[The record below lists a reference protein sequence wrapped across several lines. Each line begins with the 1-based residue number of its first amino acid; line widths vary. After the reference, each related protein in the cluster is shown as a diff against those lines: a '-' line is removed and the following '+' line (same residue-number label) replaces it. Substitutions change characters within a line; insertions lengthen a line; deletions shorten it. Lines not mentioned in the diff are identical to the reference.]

1 MEYKVSLNDVEKVLE
16 ELQTVLS
23 ETISVTSDIGLLSG
37 EQIVNEFTVGC
48 LRDYFCRLG
57 IITSQLDEVIKHIS
71 RIDLNNQLR
80 DIEKKEVLEDIQ
92 EYDAFWVQ
100 HKPNVLR
107 AIKNVQADVPL
118 ETLNGYVTTNEGD
131 WIIEGVNG
139 ELYPCDK
146 DIFKELYEVLGDNNL
161 FDTIIPRLEF
171 LLEKGHTTLTY
182 SSWASEITS
191 CKSEECEKI
200 PMIDEQTIVLSRF
213 FKPLEPYRIDE
224 VINKL
229 KKGWFY

>member
-80 DIEKKEVLEDIQ
+80 DIEKKRS
-92 EYDAFWVQ
+92 
-100 HKPNVLR
+100 LR
-107 AIKNVQADVPL
+107 RYSRVRCI
-118 ETLNGYVTTNEGD
+118 
-131 WIIEGVNG
+131 
-139 ELYPCDK
+139 
-146 DIFKELYEVLGDNNL
+146 LGS
-161 FDTIIPRLEF
+161 T
-171 LLEKGHTTLTY
+171 
-182 SSWASEITS
+182 
-191 CKSEECEKI
+191 
-200 PMIDEQTIVLSRF
+200 QT
-213 FKPLEPYRIDE
+213 
-224 VINKL
+224 
-229 KKGWFY
+229 

>member
-57 IITSQLDEVIKHIS
+57 IITSQLDEVIKRIS

-131 WIIEGVNG
+131 WIIEGVN
-139 ELYPCDK
+139 
-146 DIFKELYEVLGDNNL
+146 IFKELYEVLGDNNL

-182 SSWASEITS
+182 SSWVSEITS
-191 CKSEECEKI
+191 CKGEECEKI

-229 KKGWFY
+229 KSL

>member
-16 ELQTVLS
+16 ELQTALS

-229 KKGWFY
+229 KSL

>member
-80 DIEKKEVLEDIQ
+80 DIVKKEVLEDIQ
-92 EYDAFWVQ
+92 EYDVFWVR

-146 DIFKELYEVLGDNNL
+146 EIFKKLYEEVIPDESIKNL
-161 FDTIIPRLEF
+161 CN
-171 LLEKGHTTLTY
+171 TLIDMKDEGYELFSY
-182 SSWASEITS
+182 SSVLVSVYGRSDLDNPKLNIPLTEGQSTVISPLFTVGMMYQIDDAIERL
-191 CKSEECEKI
+191 KS
-200 PMIDEQTIVLSRF
+200 L
-213 FKPLEPYRIDE
+213 
-224 VINKL
+224 
-229 KKGWFY
+229 

>member
-23 ETISVTSDIGLLSG
+23 ETISVTSDIGFLSG

-57 IITSQLDEVIKHIS
+57 SVVSQLDDVIEHIS
-71 RIDLNNQLR
+71 SVDLKNQLR
-80 DIEKKEVLEDIQ
+80 NIVKEEVPEDIG
-92 EYDAFWVQ
+92 ECDTFWVQ
-100 HKPNVLR
+100 HKPNVLK
-107 AIKNVQADVPL
+107 AVKNVRADVPL

-146 DIFKELYEVLGDNNL
+146 EIFKELYEVLGDNNL
-161 FDTIIPRLEF
+161 FDTIIPRLES
-171 LLEKGHTTLTY
+171 LLKKGHTTLTY
-182 SSWASEITS
+182 SSWVSEITS
-191 CKSEECEKI
+191 CKGEECEKI

-229 KKGWFY
+229 KSL

>member
-1 MEYKVSLNDVEKVLE
+1 MEYKVSSNDVEKVLG
-16 ELQTVLS
+16 ELQTALS
-23 ETISVTSDIGLLSG
+23 ETISVTSDIGFLSG

-191 CKSEECEKI
+191 CKGEECEKI

-229 KKGWFY
+229 KSL

>member
-1 MEYKVSLNDVEKVLE
+1 MEYKESSNDVEKVLG
-16 ELQTVLS
+16 ELQTALS

-191 CKSEECEKI
+191 CKGEECEKI

-229 KKGWFY
+229 KSL